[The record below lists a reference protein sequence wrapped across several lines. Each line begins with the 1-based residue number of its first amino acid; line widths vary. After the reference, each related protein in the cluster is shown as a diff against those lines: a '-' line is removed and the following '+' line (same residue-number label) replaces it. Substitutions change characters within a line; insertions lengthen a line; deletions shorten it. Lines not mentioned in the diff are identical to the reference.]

1 MHAITANEPTT
12 TTTTT
17 KSCTTRTEYNQRLI
31 SLLNQNEE
39 LKTKLQQ
46 VQRSGQRYQLK
57 STVQAI
63 LIKEL
68 METIEQFTITRK
80 NNTNHHST
88 EKKNTDTDLLVV
100 LTTNYTQ
107 RMAELSM
114 DRETMEKEI
123 QVQPTD
129 VDKTNNNRTQSSSI
143 SLSSSSSSSTSVV
156 KEEEEE
162 EEEEESTRTPP
173 LLTTTNTVVVDT
185 NSVDF
190 DIDTNE
196 AVSMIDV
203 LRQQRDSYQT
213 KCETLTKSVTRTT
226 QTLKKKHTEREIRC
240 SLSLR
245 TMRQQLDTMEQ
256 ERKRWILS
264 QEKQQTVAEK
274 RIQSLEIENQY
285 LLTQQQ
291 QQQQQQKNTTTGR
304 GIMDD
309 QREEEEESKHKYN
322 CHRIQ
327 NCVMGMRNTAT
338 ASRDDRDRD
347 RDRQRMVFVVPS
359 ASSSSLRCRKP
370 NSNNNNNNNN
380 NNASIPSLPLLVSV
394 NNSSGEDTDTDTD
407 TDHEHDS
414 DIDTYSESIA
424 SSSSSSSSSSNSSVS
439 LDLLFEV

>member
-57 STVQAI
+57 STIQDI

-68 METIEQFTITRK
+68 METIEQFTITTK
-80 NNTNHHST
+80 SNNNADNT
-88 EKKNTDTDLLVV
+88 EKKSTDTDLLVV

-107 RMAELSM
+107 RMAELS
-114 DRETMEKEI
+114 RETETMKIEK
-123 QVQPTD
+123 QGQQTD
-129 VDKTNNNRTQSSSI
+129 VDKTNNNRTQSNSI
-143 SLSSSSSSSTSVV
+143 SISSSSVV
-156 KEEEEE
+156 K

-196 AVSMIDV
+196 AASMTDI
-203 LRQQRDSYQT
+203 LRQERDSYQT

-394 NNSSGEDTDTDTD
+394 NSSSGEDTDTDTD
-407 TDHEHDS
+407 NDHDHDS
-414 DIDTYSESIA
+414 DSDIHSESIA
-424 SSSSSSSSSSNSSVS
+424 SSSSSSSSVSS
-439 LDLLFEV
+439 DLLFEV

>member
-1 MHAITANEPTT
+1 MHATTANDPTI
-12 TTTTT
+12 TTT
-17 KSCTTRTEYNQRLI
+17 KNCTTRTEYNQRLI
-31 SLLNQNEE
+31 SLLKQNEE

-57 STVQAI
+57 STVQDI
-63 LIKEL
+63 LIQEL
-68 METIEQFTITRK
+68 METIEQFTITTK
-80 NNTNHHST
+80 NATNNHNT
-88 EKKNTDTDLLVV
+88 EKKNTDTDLRVV

-162 EEEEESTRTPP
+162 EEESTRTPP
-173 LLTTTNTVVVDT
+173 LLTTTVVVD
-185 NSVDF
+185 VD
-190 DIDTNE
+190 
-196 AVSMIDV
+196 VSMIDV

-245 TMRQQLDTMEQ
+245 TMRQQLDRMEQ
-256 ERKRWILS
+256 ERKRRILS
-264 QEKQQTVAEK
+264 QEKQQTVADA
-274 RIQSLEIENQY
+274 RIQSLELENHY

-291 QQQQQQKNTTTGR
+291 QQQQQQQQEQQEQETKNGR

-309 QREEEEESKHKYN
+309 QREEEESKNKYN

-327 NCVMGMRNTAT
+327 DCVMSMRNTAT

-347 RDRQRMVFVVPS
+347 RDRQRMVLVVPS
-359 ASSSSLRCRKP
+359 LSSSSSSLRCRKP
-370 NSNNNNNNNN
+370 NNNHNNNNNNT
-380 NNASIPSLPLLVSV
+380 SIPSLPLLVSV
-394 NNSSGEDTDTDTD
+394 NSSSGEDTDTDTD
-407 TDHEHDS
+407 NDHDHDS
-414 DIDTYSESIA
+414 DSDIHSESIA
-424 SSSSSSSSSSNSSVS
+424 SSSSSSSSVSS
-439 LDLLFEV
+439 DLLFEV

>member
-12 TTTTT
+12 TTTK
-17 KSCTTRTEYNQRLI
+17 KSCTTRTEYNQRLV
-31 SLLNQNEE
+31 SLLKQNEE

-162 EEEEESTRTPP
+162 EEESTRTPP
-173 LLTTTNTVVVDT
+173 LLTTTVVVD
-185 NSVDF
+185 VD
-190 DIDTNE
+190 
-196 AVSMIDV
+196 VSMIDV

-245 TMRQQLDTMEQ
+245 TMRQQLDRMEQ
-256 ERKRWILS
+256 ERKRRILS
-264 QEKQQTVAEK
+264 QEKQQTVADA
-274 RIQSLEIENQY
+274 RIQSLELENHY

-291 QQQQQQKNTTTGR
+291 QQQQQQQQEQQEQETKNGR

-309 QREEEEESKHKYN
+309 QREEEESKNKYN

-327 NCVMGMRNTAT
+327 DCVMSMRNTAMT
-338 ASRDDRDRD
+338 SRDDRDRD
-347 RDRQRMVFVVPS
+347 RDRQRMVLVVPS
-359 ASSSSLRCRKP
+359 LSSSSSSLRCRKP
-370 NSNNNNNNNN
+370 NNNHNNNNNNT
-380 NNASIPSLPLLVSV
+380 SIPSLPLLVSV
-394 NNSSGEDTDTDTD
+394 NSSSGEDTDTDTD
-407 TDHEHDS
+407 NDHDHDS
-414 DIDTYSESIA
+414 DSDIHSESIA
-424 SSSSSSSSSSNSSVS
+424 SSSSSSSSVSS
-439 LDLLFEV
+439 DLLFEV

>member
-57 STVQAI
+57 STIQDI

-68 METIEQFTITRK
+68 METIEQFTITTK
-80 NNTNHHST
+80 SNNNADNT
-88 EKKNTDTDLLVV
+88 EKKSTDTDLLVV

-107 RMAELSM
+107 RMAELS
-114 DRETMEKEI
+114 RETETMKIEK
-123 QVQPTD
+123 QGQQTD
-129 VDKTNNNRTQSSSI
+129 VDKTNNNRTQSNSI
-143 SLSSSSSSSTSVV
+143 SISSSSVV
-156 KEEEEE
+156 K

-173 LLTTTNTVVVDT
+173 LLTTTVVVD
-185 NSVDF
+185 VD
-190 DIDTNE
+190 
-196 AVSMIDV
+196 VSMIDV

-245 TMRQQLDTMEQ
+245 TMRQQLDRMEQ
-256 ERKRWILS
+256 ERTRRILS
-264 QEKQQTVAEK
+264 QEKKQTVADA
-274 RIQSLEIENQY
+274 RIQSLELENHY

-291 QQQQQQKNTTTGR
+291 QQQQQQQQEQETKNGR

-309 QREEEEESKHKYN
+309 QREEEESKNKYN

-327 NCVMGMRNTAT
+327 DCVMSMRNTAM

-394 NNSSGEDTDTDTD
+394 NSSSGEDTDTDTD
-407 TDHEHDS
+407 NDHDHDS
-414 DIDTYSESIA
+414 DSDIHSESIA
-424 SSSSSSSSSSNSSVS
+424 SSSSSSSSVSS
-439 LDLLFEV
+439 DLLFEV